1 MPTLRLLGAFLQ
13 IVIGWV
19 GFQLF
24 AGPAAA
30 EEPHDEGSR
39 PEIHWRPVARE
50 TSFRLWRSRIALIP
64 GQSDS
69 PVAIGGGLTEAQ
81 AEGAL
86 LFRPSGGEFAPLSL
100 PQRAERS
107 FVLDF
112 DRHGT
117 LWLAPFRLGER
128 ETYQGLRV
136 FRFRDGTFEGS
147 LVRPGIWPQAIDVL
161 DENDGYIVG
170 NHGRF
175 LRLEQG
181 RWQPE
186 ELPGGPGRWQDHN
199 FLAVK
204 LLSGGDGWAVGKPGL
219 VARRR
224 NGRFQTV
231 AVPDALSGTE
241 LTDLDV
247 DEAGRLYITTYSGEI
262 ARLEGEHWRIDKV
275 AESPLMGI
283 DLVGEHDGWAVGVQ
297 GTLLRFDG
305 RRWQKQAL
313 PGEAAVG
320 DLHHVAMSSST
331 QGFLA
336 GANSLF
342 EATPAAPLF
351 VEAGRSSRFPMVGQ
365 VGRQAIAADLD
376 LDGDVDLVISNGRE
390 ARLYENTG
398 QAFATGKALP
408 FENPQGRGDLTAL
421 AVGETNG
428 DGRPDLLA
436 TFNPPGLSL
445 LVQKGELDFEDAT
458 AAAGLLGIDSGN
470 DGAAEFVDFDRD
482 GDLDLYLSRHLG
494 SRGTRYA
501 DLAFANDGRG
511 RFSVLD
517 YRGGE
522 RGIER
527 LALWGD
533 LGGSRHPDLVLPDNG
548 HLFSSLLLD
557 PLASNPIQDLGLEA
571 LPPGQ
576 YHQGN
581 LADLGNDGFLDLLLF
596 AGDGFLLRGLGG
608 GRLAAPEKPFRG
620 PPSESLQPARLAAVA
635 DLDLDG
641 RPEVLVTRH
650 HDGNSVLRVYR
661 ADSSG
666 LYQDVARDW
675 GLADLRGDVALP
687 FDFDR
692 DGDLD
697 LLLVHLD
704 GNRLLINQLQ
714 NGPGRQAYLAVEL
727 RGIPG
732 NPSAIGAEVQLHSAR
747 GELRRFEVSA
757 LGDGPGGR
765 RPPGH
770 LLFPVAAGEGP
781 WRVVVDFPSGDR
793 QEESGLQGGHLMVWE
808 QGARQAAL
816 ARSAWVGSGNRWAA
830 ILGALAFIVAGLFA
844 TWWRRRASRRE
855 SAFLSG
861 TAAIPVAIGPYRC
874 GERIGSGG
882 TGEVFRAQSPG
893 GDWVA
898 VKLLHVH
905 LARDRETRLRFER
918 ESELLQELSVPG
930 LVRGLGRGEHRGI
943 PYLVTE
949 LLEGCTLR
957 QWLDRHGAQPNRALG
972 ILAAVAEIVAALH
985 DLELI
990 HRDLKSDNVFVLAR
1004 PAGENGEDWRRR
1016 LRLLD
1021 LGLVAGGRLATLTRT
1036 GQGVGTLAYMA
1047 PEQLRGEKTGKAV
1060 DLWALGLLLAEVYTG
1075 ERPTLSA
1082 EGELGGVLTSPG
1094 QAPSRERLRQIFPL
1108 EWARLVE
1115 GLLAGD
1121 PAQRFAE
1128 VDAVLR
1134 EVAGLRSWEAEAKAL
1149 E

>member
-1 MPTLRLLGAFLQ
+1 MAKVRLLGVLLLTVFGTAF
-13 IVIGWV
+13 
-19 GFQLF
+19 
-24 AGPAAA
+24 AD
-30 EEPHDEGSR
+30 EPPRIKDER
-39 PEIHWRPVARE
+39 PEIFWRPVARE

-64 GQSDS
+64 GRSDS

-86 LFRPSGGEFAPLSL
+86 LFRPSGGELAPLSL

-112 DRHGT
+112 DRHGA

-128 ETYQGLRV
+128 ETYEGLRV

-161 DENDGYIVG
+161 DENDGYIAG

-247 DEAGRLYITTYSGEI
+247 DETGRLYITTYSGEI
-262 ARLEGEHWRIDKV
+262 ARLDGERWRVDKV

-313 PGEAAVG
+313 PGEAAVA
-320 DLHHVAMSSST
+320 DLHHIAMSSPT

-342 EATPAAPLF
+342 EATPVAPLF

-398 QAFATGKALP
+398 QSFATGKALP
-408 FENPQGRGDLTAL
+408 FVTPQGRGDLTAL

-494 SRGTRYA
+494 PRGARYA
-501 DLAFANDGRG
+501 DLAFANVGRG

-517 YRGGE
+517 YRGGA

-533 LGGSRHPDLVLPDNG
+533 LGGGRHPDLVLPDNG

-557 PLASNPIQDLGLEA
+557 PLASEPIHDLGLAA

-576 YHQGN
+576 YNQGN
-581 LADLGNDGFLDLLLF
+581 LADLGNDGFLDLVLF

-608 GRLAAPEKPFRG
+608 GRLAVPEKPFHG

-650 HDGNSVLRVYR
+650 HDGTSVLRVYR
-661 ADSSG
+661 ADTGG
-666 LYQDVARDW
+666 LYRDVAREW
-675 GLADLRGDVALP
+675 GLADLRGDAALP

-714 NGPGRQAYLAVEL
+714 NGPGRQGYLAVEL
-727 RGIPG
+727 RGIPS
-732 NPSAIGAEVQLHSAR
+732 NPSAIGAEVRLHSAR
-747 GELRRFEVSA
+747 GELRRLEVSA

-765 RPPGH
+765 RPAGH
-770 LLFPVAAGEGP
+770 LLFPVAAAEGP

-793 QEESGLQGGHLMVWE
+793 QEESGLQGGHLVVWE

-816 ARSAWVGSGNRWAA
+816 ARSAWVGTVNGWAV
-830 ILGALAFIVAGLFA
+830 ILGALVLIGAGLFVA
-844 TWWRRRASRRE
+844 WWRRRAGRRE
-855 SAFLSG
+855 SVFVTGSAEL
-861 TAAIPVAIGPYRC
+861 PVTIGPYRC
-874 GERIGSGG
+874 YERIGSGG

-918 ESELLQELSVPG
+918 ESELLRELEVSG
-930 LVRGLGRGEHRGI
+930 LVRGLGRGEHGGI

-957 QWLDRHGAQPNRALG
+957 QWLDRHGAQPNLALG
-972 ILAAVAEIVAALH
+972 ILAGVAEIVAALH

-990 HRDLKSDNVFVLAR
+990 HRDLKSDNVFVLTS
-1004 PAGENGEDWRRR
+1004 PAGENAVDWRRR
-1016 LRLLD
+1016 VRLLD

-1047 PEQLRGEKTGKAV
+1047 PEQLRGEKAGRAA

-1082 EGELGGVLTSPG
+1082 DGELGGVLTSPG
-1094 QAPSRERLRQIFPL
+1094 QAPSRERLRELFPL
-1108 EWARLVE
+1108 AWARLVE

-1128 VDAVLR
+1128 VDAVMR
-1134 EVAGLRSWEAEAKAL
+1134 EVVGLRSREAGEKAL